1 MGRHKK
7 RGPKRKPK
15 RDYQRERE
23 HMLAN
28 KLDPSNARPVGAPDP
43 VANATS
49 HGVIAFR
56 NQVKRRSRRGR
67 SLIDR
72 RSAAGKNAVAI
83 GDQLLADLGGEAN
96 CSTAK
101 LMLIEMVRRDVYFAD
116 EIDKRIF
123 RYLYKV
129 GQDPDIGAKA
139 KASAKLVSTLYS
151 YRQAVVN
158 NLSRNLLALGLEK
171 APPKQK
177 SLEEILAEDEG
188 EGQGSQVLTESEK

>member
-151 YRQAVVN
+151 YRQGVVN

-177 SLEEILAEDEG
+177 SLEEILAEDEN

>member
-1 MGRHKK
+1 
-7 RGPKRKPK
+7 
-15 RDYQRERE
+15 
-23 HMLAN
+23 
-28 KLDPSNARPVGAPDP
+28 
-43 VANATS
+43 
-49 HGVIAFR
+49 
-56 NQVKRRSRRGR
+56 
-67 SLIDR
+67 
-72 RSAAGKNAVAI
+72 
-83 GDQLLADLGGEAN
+83 
-96 CSTAK
+96 
-101 LMLIEMVRRDVYFAD
+101 MLIEMVRRDVYFAD